1 MQLLRET
8 TNASVET
15 CAAAL
20 LEGLP
25 PVMWFIRR
33 NMRQHRGALS
43 VPQFRALCK
52 VEREPSISVSA
63 VAEHLAASLPTTSR
77 MMTGLVEKGF
87 LRRVECARDRRQV
100 SLAITSRGQRVLSA
114 ARRQT
119 QKMLAREISSF
130 SADERAVITT
140 VMQTL
145 GDQFASLRRATEGS
159 VPDECTEV
167 GGKIPRTNNSAPW
180 RVVFAKTSE

>member
-8 TNASVET
+8 TNASVED

-33 NMRQHRGALS
+33 HMRQHRGALS
-43 VPQFRALCK
+43 VPQFRALVK
-52 VEREPSISVSA
+52 VERQPSISVSA

-87 LRRVECARDRRQV
+87 LRRIECPTDRRQV
-100 SLAITSRGQRVLSA
+100 SLAITARGQRVLSA

-119 QKMLAREISSF
+119 QKMLADEVAGF
-130 SADERAVITT
+130 TPEERATITAA
-140 VMQTL
+140 MQTL
-145 GDQFASLRRATEGS
+145 GDRFACLRSATEGS
-159 VPDECTEV
+159 GECAMEV
-167 GGKIPRTNNSAPW
+167 VLTTGQNGKTPAG
-180 RVVFAKTSE
+180 E